1 MVRKIFIALTLFT
14 ITLGCSNEVVNEIAA
29 DIPASN
35 SNSKPIVS
43 KVSKEDADIYVYKSP
58 DCGCCKTWIDHL
70 ENEGMKVA
78 FEDVQDVSPYKDQY
92 GVPYNMASCHTGLI
106 KGYAIEGHV
115 PAWDIER
122 LIKEKPDGVVGLS
135 VPRMPKGTPGMEM
148 DDANSVKDPYDVV
161 AIKSDGT
168 SYVFTSYPKGG
179 NKKEDGVKVN

>member
-14 ITLGCSNEVVNEIAA
+14 ITLGCSNEAGVEVAHSNGGTTSMVPKTTRGDK
-29 DIPASN
+29 DIH
-35 SNSKPIVS
+35 
-43 KVSKEDADIYVYKSP
+43 VYKRAT
-58 DCGCCKTWIDHL
+58 CECCRTWIDHL
-70 ENEGMKVA
+70 EDENMKVT
-78 FEDVQDVSPYKDQY
+78 FENVQDVTPFKDRY
-92 GVPYNMASCHTGLI
+92 GVPHSMASCHTAII